1 MTESREGDL
10 VYFHFRMRVNQA
22 EFMFGKHVRGRGEG
36 DYQRDPAERGGH
48 IQHLEG
54 AKDWI
59 QRRVICCLLK
69 HQE

>member
-48 IQHLEG
+48 MKG
-54 AKDWI
+54 
-59 QRRVICCLLK
+59 
-69 HQE
+69 